1 MRVFLVLAA
10 VFLSSPALACGP
22 DTDCVIGD
30 RHYRIS
36 MPEGHD
42 GATKVGAIVWAH
54 GYRGS
59 ARGMMRNKGFLK
71 AMSDKGLA
79 VIALKSARDDWVL
92 PNAPRDKGADGSV
105 EFDYL
110 DAVIADASAKFAI
123 DTERMMMS
131 GFSAGGMMVW
141 NAACA
146 KPGLFAGFAPISG
159 TFWLK
164 PPASCQT
171 PVTNIIHIHGDNDRT
186 VPLDGRPIA
195 DTHQGKVSEALD
207 MYASFGNFGAPEPES
222 TPMLD
227 CLIQKNPSDNLL
239 EFCLFE
245 GGHSFRGDYVSY
257 AWDRLAAE
265 GKL

>member
-1 MRVFLVLAA
+1 MHAILALA
-10 VFLSSPALACGP
+10 IALLASPALACGP
-22 DTDCVIGD
+22 DTDCELGD

-92 PNAPRDKGADGSV
+92 PNAPRNKEADGSV

-110 DAVIADASAKFAI
+110 DAVITDASTRFAI
-123 DTERMMMS
+123 DTDRLLLS

-146 KPGLFAGFAPISG
+146 RPDLFAGFAPISG
-159 TFWLK
+159 TFWLE
-164 PPASCQT
+164 PPASCAQ
-171 PVTNIIHIHGDNDRT
+171 PVANIIHIHGDADPT
-186 VPLDGRPIA
+186 VPLTGRRIA
-195 DTHQGKVSEALD
+195 DTHQGAVADSLA
-207 MYASFGNFGAPEPES
+207 MYTEFGGFGAPEPS
-222 TPMLD
+222 SAPMFD
-227 CLIQKNPSDNLL
+227 CLNQRNAAGNLL

-245 GGHSFRGDYVSY
+245 GGHSFRGAYVSY
-257 AWDRLAAE
+257 AWDRLAAA